1 MSPDLAIHAPY
12 TEDLFSLFLQCLPTE
27 QDELSAEL
35 WESGT
40 CGIQEEPGGL
50 RAFFEEAE
58 QAVLVD
64 RFRAQRPVLRQE
76 QGIDWA
82 QVSRDAWPPL
92 AVGERFYLA
101 PPWRDDPTP
110 AGRLRLEMTPGM
122 ACGTGHHPATQLCL
136 EALERTV
143 KRADCVV
150 DVGVGSGILS
160 VAARLLG
167 AGMVIA
173 CDIDVDAVLIAKA
186 RLGATPLFAGSAHA
200 IKSAVADVIVAN
212 ISSAAVEELA
222 EELERIAK
230 PNAKLIVSGF
240 PEWDTPDQF
249 RPKVELKK
257 AGWLCWICC
266 RQNY

>member
-1 MSPDLAIHAPY
+1 ML
-12 TEDLFSLFLQCLPTE
+12 CLPGE
-27 QDELSAEL
+27 HDELSAEL

-40 CGIQEEPGGL
+40 CGIQDEPGGL
-50 RAFFEEAE
+50 RAFFAEA
-58 QAVLVD
+58 QPAALVE
-64 RFRAQRPVLRQE
+64 RFRAREPVLRHE
-76 QGIDWA
+76 EVVDWA

-92 AVGERFYLA
+92 AVGERFFLA

-143 KRADCVV
+143 KPGDCVI
-150 DVGVGSGILS
+150 DIGAGSGILS

-167 AGMVIA
+167 AGSVVA
-173 CDIDVDAVLIAKA
+173 CDIDFEAVLVAKA
-186 RLGATPLFAGSAHA
+186 RLGAMALFAGSAHA
-200 IKSAVADVIVAN
+200 IKSATADVIVAN
-212 ISSAAVEELA
+212 ISSSAVEDLA

-230 PNAKLIVSGF
+230 PKAKLIVSGF
-240 PEWDTPDQF
+240 PEWDAPDHF
-249 RPKVELKK
+249 RPRIELKK

-266 RQNY
+266 ERNY